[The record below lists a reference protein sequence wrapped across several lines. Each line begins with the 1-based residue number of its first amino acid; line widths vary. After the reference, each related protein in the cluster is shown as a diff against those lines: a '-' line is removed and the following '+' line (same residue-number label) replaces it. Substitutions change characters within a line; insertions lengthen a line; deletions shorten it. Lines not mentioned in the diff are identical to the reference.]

1 MILKIKEKESNVGF
15 LRKSV
20 KIDDITWFLAY
31 TEIIQLLTNFEF
43 NIDCEERA
51 KIGVDADVVIPN
63 LTGGVIQ

>member
-20 KIDDITWFLAY
+20 RIDDITWFLAY
-31 TEIIQLLTNFEF
+31 REIIQLLTNFEF